1 MDLSRPLRPFD
12 RFQQRHAVLAIPIAV
27 LRKFSDDQAG
37 GYAALIA
44 YYAFVAI
51 FPLLL
56 VFTTILG
63 FVLQDDPD
71 AYAKVVDTT
80 LAQIPVIGESL
91 RNQTLRGSGVALT
104 VGLVGTLLA
113 GLGVTVAAQN
123 ALNHVYAVPRRRRP
137 DPIMSRLRGL
147 AILCVLGVLQVL
159 STAVSGLAAGGLGGV
174 WTATGGLG
182 LSVLV
187 NAILFTAAFRLL
199 VNSTIASRELWPGVV
214 LAAVGW
220 TALQALGSI
229 YVTHVIANATDTYGT
244 FATVLGLIAWLYLGA
259 RVVVY
264 AAEINTVLS
273 RRLWPRSLFTPPVLE
288 ADRRVLTDMAK
299 AQARID
305 EEHID
310 VRFDEP
316 DQST

>member
-12 RFQQRHAVLAIPIAV
+12 RFQQRHPVLAIPIAV

-56 VFTTILG
+56 VFTTVLG

-91 RNQTLRGSGVALT
+91 RNQTLRGSGVALA

-137 DPIMSRLRGL
+137 DAIMSRLRGL
-147 AILCVLGVLQVL
+147 AILAVLGVLQVL
-159 STAVSGLAAGGLGGV
+159 STAVSGLAAGGLGGL
-174 WTATGGLG
+174 WTQTGGLG
-182 LSVLV
+182 LSLIV

-199 VNSTIASRELWPGVV
+199 VNSTIASSELWPGVV
-214 LAAVGW
+214 LATIGW
-220 TALQALGSI
+220 TALQALGGI
-229 YVTHVIANATDTYGT
+229 YVTHVIANATDAYGT

>member
-56 VFTTILG
+56 VFTTVLG
-63 FVLQDDPD
+63 FILQGDPT
-71 AYAKVVDTT
+71 AYDKVVDTT
-80 LAQIPVIGESL
+80 LAQIPVIGESV
-91 RNQTLRGSGVALT
+91 RDQTLRGSGVALV

-137 DPIMSRLRGL
+137 DAIMSRLRGL
-147 AILCVLGVLQVL
+147 AILVVLGVLQVI
-159 STAVSGLAAGGLGGV
+159 STAVSGLSAGGLGGM
-174 WTATGGLG
+174 WTQTGGLG
-182 LSVLV
+182 LSIVV
-187 NAILFTAAFRLL
+187 NAILFTVAFRLL
-199 VNSTIASRELWPGVV
+199 VNSMIPIRELWPGVA
-214 LAAVGW
+214 LATVGW
-220 TALQALGSI
+220 TALQALGGV
-229 YVTHVIANATDTYGT
+229 YVKHVVANATDTYGT

-273 RRLWPRSLFTPPVLE
+273 RRLWPRSLFSPPVLE
-288 ADRRVLTDMAK
+288 ADRRVFTAMAK

-305 EEHID
+305 EEHIE
-310 VRFDEP
+310 VRFDDP
-316 DQST
+316 DRSA

>member
-12 RFQQRHAVLAIPIAV
+12 RFQQRHAVLGIPIAV

-63 FVLQDDPD
+63 FFLQDDPD
-71 AYAKVVDTT
+71 AYAKVVNTT

-91 RNQTLRGSGVALT
+91 RNQSLRGSGVALV
-104 VGLVGTLLA
+104 VGIVGTVLA

-137 DPIMSRLRGL
+137 DPLMSRLRGL
-147 AILCVLGVLQVL
+147 ATLCVLGLLQVL
-159 STAVSGLAAGGLGGV
+159 STALSGLAAGGLDGL
-174 WTATGGLG
+174 WTAAGGLA
-182 LSVLV
+182 LSVFV
-187 NAILFTAAFRLL
+187 NAILFIAAFRLL
-199 VNSTIASRELWPGVV
+199 VDGTIASKELWPGVV
-214 LAAVGW
+214 LATIGW
-220 TALQALGSI
+220 TALQALGSL
-229 YVTHVIANATDTYGT
+229 YVTRVIANATDTYGT

-273 RRLWPRSLFTPPVLE
+273 RRLWPRSLFTPPVLD
-288 ADRRVLTDMAK
+288 ADRRALTAMAK

>member
-1 MDLSRPLRPFD
+1 MDLSRTLRPFD
-12 RFQQRHAVLAIPIAV
+12 RFQQRHAALAIPIAV

-44 YYAFVAI
+44 YYAFVAM

-56 VFTTILG
+56 VFTTVLG

-71 AYAKVVDTT
+71 AYEKVLNTT

-91 RNQTLRGSGVALT
+91 RNQTLRGSGVALV

-147 AILCVLGVLQVL
+147 ATLAVLGILQIV
-159 STAVSGLAAGGLGGV
+159 STVASGLAGGGLGDM
-174 WTATGGLG
+174 WTRTGGLG
-182 LSVLV
+182 VSVLV
-187 NAILFTAAFRLL
+187 NAVLFTVAFRLL
-199 VNSTIASRELWPGVV
+199 VNGWIETRELWPGVA
-214 LAAVGW
+214 LATVGW
-220 TALQALGSI
+220 TALQALGGI
-229 YVTHVIANATDTYGT
+229 YVTHVIAGATATYGT

-288 ADRRVLTDMAK
+288 ADRRALTAMAK

>member
-56 VFTTILG
+56 VFTTVLG

-91 RNQTLRGSGVALT
+91 RNQTLRGSGVALA

-137 DPIMSRLRGL
+137 DAIMSRLRGL
-147 AILCVLGVLQVL
+147 AILAVLGVLQVL
-159 STAVSGLAAGGLGGV
+159 STAVSGLAAGGLGGL
-174 WTATGGLG
+174 WTQTGGLG
-182 LSVLV
+182 LSLIV

-199 VNSTIASRELWPGVV
+199 VNSTISSRELWPGVV
-214 LAAVGW
+214 LATIGW

-229 YVTHVIANATDTYGT
+229 YVTHVIANATDAYGT

>member
-104 VGLVGTLLA
+104 IGLVGTLLA

-182 LSVLV
+182 LSILV

-199 VNSTIASRELWPGVV
+199 VNGTIQTTELWPGVA
-214 LAAVGW
+214 LATIGW
-220 TALQALGSI
+220 TALQALGGI
-229 YVTHVIANATDTYGT
+229 YVARVIANATDAYGT

-305 EEHID
+305 EEHIE

-316 DQST
+316 DPPT

>member
-56 VFTTILG
+56 VFTTVLG
-63 FVLQDDPD
+63 FVLQGDPE
-71 AYAKVVDTT
+71 AYDRVVNTT
-80 LAQIPVIGESL
+80 LAQIPVIGESV
-91 RNQTLRGSGVALT
+91 RNQTLRGSGVALA
-104 VGLVGTLLA
+104 VGLIGTVLA

-137 DPIMSRLRGL
+137 DAIMSRLRGL
-147 AILCVLGVLQVL
+147 AILVVLGVLQVL
-159 STAVSGLAAGGLGGV
+159 STAISGLAAGGLGGV
-174 WTATGGLG
+174 WTQTGGIG
-182 LSVLV
+182 LSIVV
-187 NAILFTAAFRLL
+187 NAILFTATFRLL
-199 VNSTIASRELWPGVV
+199 VNGTIPTRELWPGVA
-214 LAAVGW
+214 LATVGW
-220 TALQALGSI
+220 TALQALGGV
-229 YVTHVIANATDTYGT
+229 YVTRVIANATDTYGT

-273 RRLWPRSLFTPPVLE
+273 RRLWPRSLFSPPVLE
-288 ADRRVLTDMAK
+288 ADRRVFTAMAK

-305 EEHID
+305 EEHIE

-316 DQST
+316 DQSA

>member
-12 RFQQRHAVLAIPIAV
+12 RFQQRHATLAIPIAV

-56 VFTTILG
+56 VFTTVLG
-63 FVLQDDPD
+63 FVLQDNPD
-71 AYAKVVDTT
+71 AYESVVNTT
-80 LAQIPVIGESL
+80 LAQIPVIGDSL
-91 RNQTLRGSGVALT
+91 RNQSLRGSGVALAI
-104 VGLVGTLLA
+104 GLIGTLLA

-137 DPIMSRLRGL
+137 DPFMSRLRGL
-147 AILCVLGVLQVL
+147 AILLVLGLLQVV
-159 STAVSGLAAGGLGGV
+159 STVVSGLAAGGLGGL
-174 WTATGGLG
+174 WTQTGGLG
-182 LSVLV
+182 LSLLV

-199 VNSTIASRELWPGVV
+199 VNSTISTMELWPGVA
-214 LAAVGW
+214 LATVGW

-288 ADRRVLTDMAK
+288 ADRRVLTAMAK

-316 DQST
+316 DQTA

>member
-1 MDLSRPLRPFD
+1 
-12 RFQQRHAVLAIPIAV
+12 
-27 LRKFSDDQAG
+27 
-37 GYAALIA
+37 
-44 YYAFVAI
+44 
-51 FPLLL
+51 
-56 VFTTILG
+56 
-63 FVLQDDPD
+63 
-71 AYAKVVDTT
+71 
-80 LAQIPVIGESL
+80 
-91 RNQTLRGSGVALT
+91 
-104 VGLVGTLLA
+104 
-113 GLGVTVAAQN
+113 
-123 ALNHVYAVPRRRRP
+123 
-137 DPIMSRLRGL
+137 MSRLRGL

-199 VNSTIASRELWPGVV
+199 VNSTIASSELWPGVV
-214 LAAVGW
+214 LATIGW
-220 TALQALGSI
+220 TALQALGGI
-229 YVTHVIANATDTYGT
+229 YVTHVIANATDAYGT

>member
-56 VFTTILG
+56 VFTTVLG

-91 RNQTLRGSGVALT
+91 RNQTLRGSGVALA

-137 DPIMSRLRGL
+137 DTIMSRMRGL
-147 AILCVLGVLQVL
+147 ATRCVLGLLQIV
-159 STAVSGLAAGGLGGV
+159 STAVSGLAAGGVGGM
-174 WTATGGLG
+174 WTTAGGIV
-182 LSVLV
+182 LSLFV

-199 VNSTIASRELWPGVV
+199 VNSTISSRELWPGVV
-214 LAAVGW
+214 LATIGW

-299 AQARID
+299 AQAHID

>member
-1 MDLSRPLRPFD
+1 MDLTRPLRLFD
-12 RFQQRHAVLAIPIAV
+12 RFQQRHAVLAIPVAV

-44 YYAFVAI
+44 YYAFVAM

-56 VFTTILG
+56 VFTTVLG
-63 FVLQDDPD
+63 FLLQDNPD
-71 AYAKVVDTT
+71 AYEKVVNTT
-80 LAQIPVIGESL
+80 LAQIPVIGESV
-91 RNQTLRGSGVALT
+91 RNQTLRGNGFALV

-123 ALNHVYAVPRRRRP
+123 ALNHVYAVPRRRRA
-137 DPIMSRLRGL
+137 DPFMSRLRGL
-147 AILCVLGVLQVL
+147 ATLIVLGLLQIV
-159 STAVSGLAAGGLGGV
+159 STVVSGLAAGGLGGQ
-174 WTATGGLG
+174 WTQTGGLA
-182 LSVLV
+182 LSLVV

-199 VNSTIASRELWPGVV
+199 VNGSIATGELWPGVL
-214 LAAVGW
+214 LATVGW
-220 TALQALGSI
+220 TALQALGGI
-229 YVTHVIANATDTYGT
+229 YVTHVIAGATATYGT

-273 RRLWPRSLFTPPVLE
+273 RRLWPRSLFTPPVLD
-288 ADRRVLTDMAK
+288 ADRRVLTAMAK

-316 DQST
+316 DQSA

>member
-12 RFQQRHAVLAIPIAV
+12 RFQQRHPVLAIPIAV

-104 VGLVGTLLA
+104 IGLVGTLLA

-182 LSVLV
+182 LSILV

-199 VNSTIASRELWPGVV
+199 VNGTIQTTELWPGVA
-214 LAAVGW
+214 LATIGW
-220 TALQALGSI
+220 TALQALGGI
-229 YVTHVIANATDTYGT
+229 YVARVIANATDAYGT

-305 EEHID
+305 EEHIE

-316 DQST
+316 DPPT

>member
-12 RFQQRHAVLAIPIAV
+12 RFQQRHAALGIPIAV

-71 AYAKVVDTT
+71 AYERVVNTT

-91 RNQTLRGSGVALT
+91 RNQSLRGSGVALA

-147 AILCVLGVLQVL
+147 ATLCVLGLLQVV
-159 STAVSGLAAGGLGGV
+159 STAVSGLAAGGLGGM
-174 WTATGGLG
+174 WTATGGIA
-182 LSVLV
+182 LSLVV

-199 VNSTIASRELWPGVV
+199 VDGTIRTQELWPGVA
-214 LAAVGW
+214 LATVGW
-220 TALQALGSI
+220 TALQALGGI

-305 EEHID
+305 EEHIE
-310 VRFDEP
+310 VRFEEP
-316 DQST
+316 DQG

>member
-56 VFTTILG
+56 VFTTVLG

-91 RNQTLRGSGVALT
+91 RNQTLRGSGVALA

-137 DPIMSRLRGL
+137 DAIMSRLRGL
-147 AILCVLGVLQVL
+147 AILAVLGVLQVL
-159 STAVSGLAAGGLGGV
+159 STAVSGLAAGGLGGL
-174 WTATGGLG
+174 WTQTGGLG
-182 LSVLV
+182 LSLIV

-199 VNSTIASRELWPGVV
+199 VNSTISSRELWPGVV
-214 LAAVGW
+214 LATIGW

>member
-56 VFTTILG
+56 VFTTVLG

-91 RNQTLRGSGVALT
+91 RNQTLRGSGVALA

-147 AILCVLGVLQVL
+147 AILAVLGVLQVL
-159 STAVSGLAAGGLGGV
+159 STAVSGLAAGGLGGL
-174 WTATGGLG
+174 WTQTGGLG
-182 LSVLV
+182 LSLIV
-187 NAILFTAAFRLL
+187 NAILVTAAFRLL
-199 VNSTIASRELWPGVV
+199 VNSTISSRELWPGVV
-214 LAAVGW
+214 LATIGW
-220 TALQALGSI
+220 TALQALGGI
-229 YVTHVIANATDTYGT
+229 YVTHVIANATDAYGT

>member
-1 MDLSRPLRPFD
+1 
-12 RFQQRHAVLAIPIAV
+12 VLAIPIAV

-56 VFTTILG
+56 VFTTVLG

-91 RNQTLRGSGVALT
+91 RNQTLRGSGVALA

-159 STAVSGLAAGGLGGV
+159 SPAVSGLAAGGLGGV

-199 VNSTIASRELWPGVV
+199 VNSTIASSELWPGVV
-214 LAAVGW
+214 LATIGW
-220 TALQALGSI
+220 TALQALGGI
-229 YVTHVIANATDTYGT
+229 YVARVIANATDAYGT

-305 EEHID
+305 EEHIE

-316 DQST
+316 DPPT

>member
-1 MDLSRPLRPFD
+1 
-12 RFQQRHAVLAIPIAV
+12 
-27 LRKFSDDQAG
+27 
-37 GYAALIA
+37 
-44 YYAFVAI
+44 
-51 FPLLL
+51 
-56 VFTTILG
+56 
-63 FVLQDDPD
+63 
-71 AYAKVVDTT
+71 
-80 LAQIPVIGESL
+80 
-91 RNQTLRGSGVALT
+91 
-104 VGLVGTLLA
+104 
-113 GLGVTVAAQN
+113 
-123 ALNHVYAVPRRRRP
+123 
-137 DPIMSRLRGL
+137 MSRLRGL
-147 AILCVLGVLQVL
+147 AILAVLGVLQVL
-159 STAVSGLAAGGLGGV
+159 STAVSGLAAGGLGGL
-174 WTATGGLG
+174 WTQTGGLG
-182 LSVLV
+182 LSLIV

-214 LAAVGW
+214 LATIGW
-220 TALQALGSI
+220 TALQALGGI

>member
-12 RFQQRHAVLAIPIAV
+12 RFQQRHAVLAIPVAV

-44 YYAFVAI
+44 YYAFVAM

-56 VFTTILG
+56 VFTTVLG
-63 FVLQDDPD
+63 FVLQDNPD
-71 AYAKVVDTT
+71 AYDRVINTT
-80 LAQIPVIGESL
+80 LAQIPVIGESV
-91 RNQTLRGSGVALT
+91 RNQTLRGSGVALAVGVIGT
-104 VGLVGTLLA
+104 VLA

-147 AILCVLGVLQVL
+147 ATLIVLGLLQIVSTVL
-159 STAVSGLAAGGLGGV
+159 SGLAAGGLGSL
-174 WTATGGLG
+174 WTMTGGLG
-182 LSVLV
+182 LSLLL
-187 NAILFTAAFRLL
+187 NAVLFTAAFRLL
-199 VNSTIASRELWPGVV
+199 VNGTIPTREMWPGVA
-214 LAAVGW
+214 LATIGW

-229 YVTHVIANATDTYGT
+229 YVTHVIAGATATYGT

-273 RRLWPRSLFTPPVLE
+273 RRLWPRSLFTPPVLD

-305 EEHID
+305 EEHIE

-316 DQST
+316 DRPT

>member
-63 FVLQDDPD
+63 FVLQNDPD

-80 LAQIPVIGESL
+80 LAQIPVIGESV
-91 RNQTLRGSGVALT
+91 RNQTLRGSGVALA

-137 DPIMSRLRGL
+137 DPLMSRLRGL
-147 AILCVLGVLQVL
+147 AILCVLGALQVV
-159 STAVSGLAAGGLGGV
+159 STAVSGLAAGGLGGM
-174 WTATGGLG
+174 WTQTGGLG
-182 LSVLV
+182 LSVVV

-199 VNSTIASRELWPGVV
+199 VDSTIATRELWPGVA
-214 LAAVGW
+214 LATVGW
-220 TALQALGSI
+220 TALQALGGI
-229 YVTHVIANATDTYGT
+229 YVTHVIADATDTYGT

-305 EEHID
+305 QEHID

-316 DQST
+316 DQSA

>member
-1 MDLSRPLRPFD
+1 
-12 RFQQRHAVLAIPIAV
+12 
-27 LRKFSDDQAG
+27 
-37 GYAALIA
+37 
-44 YYAFVAI
+44 
-51 FPLLL
+51 
-56 VFTTILG
+56 
-63 FVLQDDPD
+63 
-71 AYAKVVDTT
+71 
-80 LAQIPVIGESL
+80 L

-104 VGLVGTLLA
+104 IGLVGTLLA

-182 LSVLV
+182 LSILV

-199 VNSTIASRELWPGVV
+199 VNGTIQTTELWPGVA
-214 LAAVGW
+214 LATIGW
-220 TALQALGSI
+220 TALQALGGI
-229 YVTHVIANATDTYGT
+229 YVARVIANATDAYGT

-316 DQST
+316 DQSA